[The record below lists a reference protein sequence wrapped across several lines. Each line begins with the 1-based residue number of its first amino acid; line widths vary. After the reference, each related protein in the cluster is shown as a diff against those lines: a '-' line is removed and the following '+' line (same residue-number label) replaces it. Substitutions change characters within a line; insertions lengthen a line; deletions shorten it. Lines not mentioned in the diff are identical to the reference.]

1 MLVAVPRHNTAAEVS
16 ERKDRTVAVTVQTR
30 RPPFLRRPPLS
41 WMVPVH
47 QRRTAVLDHLGAEVW
62 RLCDGRRTV
71 EQIVD
76 RFAGAHGLTFHE
88 ARVAVTEYL
97 RTLMQRGALAV
108 VFPENANPEAGAV
121 TARLQN
127 PEQAVSED
135 ES

>member
-47 QRRTAVLDHLGAEVW
+47 QRRTAVLDHLGAEV
-62 RLCDGRRTV
+62 
-71 EQIVD
+71 
-76 RFAGAHGLTFHE
+76 
-88 ARVAVTEYL
+88 RVAVTEYL